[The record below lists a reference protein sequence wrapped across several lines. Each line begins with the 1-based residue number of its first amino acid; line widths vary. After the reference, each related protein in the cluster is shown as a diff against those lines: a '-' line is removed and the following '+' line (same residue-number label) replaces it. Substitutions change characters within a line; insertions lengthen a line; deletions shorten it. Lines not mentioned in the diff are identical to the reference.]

1 MPCSQVTPWFF
12 FEIIEIKQFHL
23 PLLYNLQIKYFV
35 SSPLHTFCNS
45 NTCGAVLTLLAELL
59 VREKWSSYSCLFLQ
73 CLGLHQSFV
82 SVLEFLVCQLSLK
95 RTSLKKTLKKKRPNS
110 VKAWS
115 WRPGHLW
122 NIEYFWW
129 VFLSSVSSGKKGFWT
144 MGSHANAY
152 LTTNY
157 LDK

>member
-35 SSPLHTFCNS
+35 SSPLHTFFNMWCCTDTTS
-45 NTCGAVLTLLAELL
+45 WTASERKMFFIFLFISAVFGIASVFCLCIGI
-59 VREKWSSYSCLFLQ
+59 SCL
-73 CLGLHQSFV
+73 
-82 SVLEFLVCQLSLK
+82 SVEF
-95 RTSLKKTLKKKRPNS
+95 KTYIIEKDLKKKRPNA

>member
-1 MPCSQVTPWFF
+1 MLVVLEFCFILAFPSGILNNTYVFDILFAKAMPCSQVTPWFF

-59 VREKWSSYSCLFLQ
+59 VREKCSSYSCLFLQ

-95 RTSLKKTLKKKRPNS
+95 RTSLKKTLKKKDQI
-110 VKAWS
+110 
-115 WRPGHLW
+115 L
-122 NIEYFWW
+122 
-129 VFLSSVSSGKKGFWT
+129 
-144 MGSHANAY
+144 
-152 LTTNY
+152 
-157 LDK
+157 